1 MFSIKTSVWQ
11 CATFEEFA
19 GKIGLGAGDLVIT
32 QSFLYEPYMKGL
44 GLECKFV
51 LQDRY
56 GAGEPSDEMIARILD
71 DLRAEGLSGA
81 AVAGGAAGIGV
92 AERPGSAPADG
103 FKRIVGIG
111 GGTVIDIAK
120 LFVLKGLEDPEAAYL
135 REMPIVK
142 GRELVIVPT
151 TCGTGSEVTNISIAE
166 LKRKHTKLGLADN
179 AILPDEAVLIPELLK
194 GLPFKFYVYSAIDA
208 LIHAAESYVSPKA
221 TPHSRLFSEA
231 AIHTILEV
239 FGGIVERGEAY
250 RFERLEDMLV
260 AANMAGI
267 AFGNAGC
274 GPVHALSYP
283 LGGNYHVPHG
293 ESNYQFFTHIFK
305 LYSECR
311 PEGRIADLN
320 RLFAKELGLAG
331 DAPAAA
337 VYDALE
343 LGPAG
348 DVPAAAVYDVL
359 EQRLGSLIA
368 RRKLREY
375 GMTQEEVRTFAAQVF
390 ASQQRLLAN
399 TYIPMPEEQIA
410 AIYAALW

>member
-1 MFSIKTSVWQ
+1 MFSLKTSVWQ

-19 GKIGLGAGDLVIT
+19 GKAGLGAGDLVIT
-32 QSFLYEPYMKGL
+32 QSFLYEPFMKGL
-44 GLECKFV
+44 SPGCKFV

-71 DLRAEGLSGA
+71 DLRAEGS
-81 AVAGGAAGIGV
+81 GGAAGLG
-92 AERPGSAPADG
+92 AAGLGGAPADG

-120 LFVLKGLEDPEAAYL
+120 LFALKGLEDPEAAYL

-142 GRELVIVPT
+142 GRELIIVPT

-239 FGGIVERGEAY
+239 FGGIVERGEDY

-320 RLFAKELGLAG
+320 RLFAKELGL
-331 DAPAAA
+331 DVDSPATA
-337 VYDALE
+337 VYDA
-343 LGPAG
+343 
-348 DVPAAAVYDVL
+348 L

-375 GMTQEEVRTFAAQVF
+375 GMTQEEVRTFASQVF

-399 TYIPMPEEQIA
+399 TYIPMPEERIA

>member
-1 MFSIKTSVWQ
+1 MFSLKTSVWQ
-11 CATFEEFA
+11 CTTFEEFA
-19 GKIGLGAGDLVIT
+19 GKAGLGAGDLVIT

-71 DLRAEGLSGA
+71 DLRAEGL
-81 AVAGGAAGIGV
+81 GGAERLGGDAGL
-92 AERPGSAPADG
+92 GSAPADS

-221 TPHSRLFSEA
+221 TEHSRLFSEA

-239 FGGIVERGEAY
+239 FGGIVERGEDY

-331 DAPAAA
+331 DVPAAA
-337 VYDALE
+337 VYDA
-343 LGPAG
+343 
-348 DVPAAAVYDVL
+348 L

-390 ASQQRLLAN
+390 ASQQRLLSN

>member
-71 DLRAEGLSGA
+71 DLRAEGL
-81 AVAGGAAGIGV
+81 GG

-239 FGGIVERGEAY
+239 FGGIVERGEDY

-311 PEGRIADLN
+311 PEGRIANLN

-331 DAPAAA
+331 DTPAAA
-337 VYDALE
+337 VYDAKE
-343 LGPAG
+343 LGHAG
-348 DVPAAAVYDVL
+348 DVPAAAVYDAL

>member
-1 MFSIKTSVWQ
+1 MFSLKTSVWQ

-19 GKIGLGAGDLVIT
+19 GKAGLGAGDLVIT

-71 DLRAEGLSGA
+71 DLRAEGPGGA
-81 AVAGGAAGIGV
+81 AVAGGAEG
-92 AERPGSAPADG
+92 PGSAPADS

-221 TPHSRLFSEA
+221 TAHSRLFSEA

-239 FGGIVERGEAY
+239 FGGIVERGEDY

-320 RLFAKELGLAG
+320 RLFAKELGLAV
-331 DAPAAA
+331 DAPAPA
-337 VYDALE
+337 VYDA
-343 LGPAG
+343 
-348 DVPAAAVYDVL
+348 L